1 MVAKLAEKVAPA
13 YNYFI
18 VKIGLNFRGQTL
30 NRFGTTTA
38 LFRIGFFS
46 DKNET
51 IFDKVKRIFFV
62 FFFVV
67 CRRAIFISVKKT
79 KC

>member
-1 MVAKLAEKVAPA
+1 MAKLAEKVAPA

-38 LFRIGFFS
+38 LFRIGFFFS

-51 IFDKVKRIFFV
+51 IFDKVKRIFLGSFLLFV
-62 FFFVV
+62 DSQFLLV
-67 CRRAIFISVKKT
+67 
-79 KC
+79 